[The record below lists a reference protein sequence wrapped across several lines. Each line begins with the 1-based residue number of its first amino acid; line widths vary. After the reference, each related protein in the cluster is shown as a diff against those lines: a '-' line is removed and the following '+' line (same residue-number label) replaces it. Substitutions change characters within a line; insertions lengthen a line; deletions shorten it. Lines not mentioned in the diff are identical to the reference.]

1 MGKMIN
7 ILGLFI
13 TINFFSQEKKIVVVF
28 YDSDSVFVEKIQR
41 DYMIYIYNKENIAYN
56 KKNGLLLMKNMY
68 DPSYKYCKECKKELE
83 IASIGPPR
91 KRIYGEKEEVP
102 AKIWMKTNSIYN
114 INMRKSVHYFYVQGK
129 YYKFIGEVQID

>member
-1 MGKMIN
+1 MGKIIN
-7 ILGLFI
+7 ILGLLV

-56 KKNGLLLMKNMY
+56 KKNGLLLMNNIY

-83 IASIGPPR
+83 IAIIGSPR
-91 KRIYGEKEEVP
+91 KRICGKKEEVP
-102 AKIWMKTNSIYN
+102 AKIWKRNN
-114 INMRKSVHYFYVQGK
+114 FEANYFKIGKK
-129 YYKFIGEVQID
+129 YYSYIGTVVE

>member
-7 ILGLFI
+7 ILSLFV
-13 TINFFSQEKKIVVVF
+13 TINFFSQEKKVVVVF
-28 YDSDSVFVEKIQR
+28 HDSDSVFVEKMQR

-83 IASIGPPR
+83 IAIIGSPR
-91 KRIYGEKEEVP
+91 KRICGKKEEMP
-102 AKIWMKTNSIYN
+102 AKIWMKANSIYD
-114 INMRKSVHYFYVQGK
+114 INMRKSVNYFYVQGK

>member
-1 MGKMIN
+1 MIN
-7 ILGLFI
+7 ILSLFV
-13 TINFFSQEKKIVVVF
+13 TINFFSQGKKVVVVF
-28 YDSDSVFVEKIQR
+28 HDSDSVFVEKMQR
-41 DYMIYIYNKENIAYN
+41 DYIIYIYNKENIAYN

-68 DPSYKYCKECKKELE
+68 DPSYKDCKECKKELE
-83 IASIGPPR
+83 IASIEPPR

-114 INMRKSVHYFYVQGK
+114 INIRKRVHYFYIQGK

>member
-7 ILGLFI
+7 ILTLFI
-13 TINFFSQEKKIVVVF
+13 TINFFSQEKKTVVVF
-28 YDSDSVFVEKIQR
+28 HDSDSAFVEKIHR

-56 KKNGLLLMKNMY
+56 KKSGLLLMKNIY

-83 IASIGPPR
+83 IAIIEPPR
-91 KRIYGEKEEVP
+91 KRICGKKKEVP

-114 INMRKSVHYFYVQGK
+114 INIRNSVHYFYVQGK

>member
-1 MGKMIN
+1 MGKIIN
-7 ILGLFI
+7 ILSLLV

-28 YDSDSVFVEKIQR
+28 HDSDSVFVEKTQR

-56 KKNGLLLMKNMY
+56 KKNGLLLMKNMH

-91 KRIYGEKEEVP
+91 KRINGEKEEVP
-102 AKIWMKTNSIYN
+102 AKIWMKANSIYN
-114 INMRKSVHYFYVQGK
+114 INIRKSVHYFYVQGK

>member
-56 KKNGLLLMKNMY
+56 KKNGLLLMNNIY

-83 IASIGPPR
+83 IAIIGSPR

-102 AKIWMKTNSIYN
+102 AKIWMKANSIYD
-114 INMRKSVHYFYVQGK
+114 INMRKSVNYFYVQGK

>member
-7 ILGLFI
+7 ILSLLV
-13 TINFFSQEKKIVVVF
+13 TINFFSQGKKVVVAF
-28 YDSDSVFVEKIQR
+28 HDSDSVFVEKMQR

-56 KKNGLLLMKNMY
+56 KKNGLLLMKNIY

-83 IASIGPPR
+83 IASIGSPR

-102 AKIWMKTNSIYN
+102 AKIWMKANSIYD
-114 INMRKSVHYFYVQGK
+114 INMRKSVNYFYVQGK